1 MCECHLGALHMET
14 VSTRQDHVNA
24 CATRAL
30 IARTGLRDGKT
41 KHAVDAGVLVE
52 PCSRK
57 SMTFLGMMGVD
68 TEDLLHFLLVF
79 VEGAILITSH

>member
-1 MCECHLGALHMET
+1 MCECHLGALRMET
-14 VSTRQDHVNA
+14 LSTRQDHGNT

-30 IARTGLRDGKT
+30 IARTGLRDAKT

-52 PCSRK
+52 PCSKK
-57 SMTFLGMMGVD
+57 SMTFLRMMGVD

-79 VEGAILITSH
+79 VEGAISITSH

>member
-1 MCECHLGALHMET
+1 MCECHLGALRMET
-14 VSTRQDHVNA
+14 LSMRQDHGNT

-30 IARTGLRDGKT
+30 IARTGLRDAKT

-79 VEGAILITSH
+79 VEGAISITSH

>member
-1 MCECHLGALHMET
+1 MET
-14 VSTRQDHVNA
+14 VSTRQDHVDA

>member
-1 MCECHLGALHMET
+1 MCECHLGALHKET
-14 VSTRQDHVNA
+14 LSTRQDHGNT

-30 IARTGLRDGKT
+30 IARTGLRDAKT

-79 VEGAILITSH
+79 VEGAISITSH

>member
-1 MCECHLGALHMET
+1 MCECHLGALCMET
-14 VSTRQDHVNA
+14 LSTRQDHGNT

-30 IARTGLRDGKT
+30 IARTGLRDAKT

-79 VEGAILITSH
+79 VEGAISITSH